1 MNPDS
6 PPASPTRPASARG
19 PGHDLRSRRLHLLY
33 SNHPTPGWSTP
44 ASATASDADKYRWI
58 RANRGHL
65 AIAQALSDA
74 AHDADFDTRIEAAM
88 RAHAEGPAE
97 RGRCADD
104 AP

>member
-6 PPASPTRPASARG
+6 LPASPTTPASARG
-19 PGHDLRSRRLHLLY
+19 AGHDLRSRRLHLLY
-33 SNHPTPGWSTP
+33 SNHPTAGWSTP
-44 ASATASDADKYRWI
+44 ASAPTTDADKYRWI
-58 RANRGHL
+58 RANRGHF

-88 RAHAEGPAE
+88 RVNAESRP
-97 RGRCADD
+97 DD